1 MGTSAGALQP
11 EDVVLAGPARQRL
24 LELASE
30 VLGRLPAD
38 QVPASLRAIARFTP
52 SKRHRVGAPT
62 LAAAIEAE
70 PQFRAK
76 LAEVVSEA
84 FPQLVEALQAGSSTA
99 TSDPID
105 TAVVAY
111 LVRPDGWTDLVAEA
125 TARWSD
131 ERRDTSAA
139 ELDRLRTELA
149 ELRAQAR
156 AEPARIRTEV
166 AAALADRTAELDQLR
181 KALRTR
187 TGELRAAERERDA
200 AQEAA
205 GEVRASAEAASA
217 ARDVELKKLRA
228 RVAEL
233 ERALEANR
241 RGARTER
248 DLDDARLRLLLDT
261 VVDAAAGLRRELD
274 LPSLAVRPAD
284 TVPSADGVVPA
295 RTVTDA
301 AGLDRL
307 LDLPQAHLIV
317 DGYNVTKTG
326 YGELPLAD
334 QRTRLLTALAA
345 LQARAGT
352 ELTVAFDGSTRPPA
366 APRAPRG
373 LRVLF
378 SAPDETADDLIRR
391 LVAAEPPGRPVVV
404 VTSDR
409 EIVADVS
416 RSGAWTVPSAVL
428 LARLG

>member
-1 MGTSAGALQP
+1 MSAGVSE

-30 VLGRLPAD
+30 VLGRLPPED
-38 QVPASLRAIARFTP
+38 VPASLRAIARFTP

-62 LAAAIEAE
+62 LAAAIDAE

-76 LAEVVSEA
+76 LAEVVGEA
-84 FPQLVEALQAGSSTA
+84 FPQLVEALHAGTSTA
-99 TSDPID
+99 ASDPID

-111 LVRPDGWTDLVAEA
+111 VVRPEGWPGVVADA
-125 TARWSD
+125 IARWSD

-149 ELRAQAR
+149 ELRAHAR
-156 AEPARIRTEV
+156 SEPARRRDEV
-166 AAALADRTAELDQLR
+166 VAALAAQGAELDQLR
-181 KALRTR
+181 KTLRTR
-187 TGELRAAERERDA
+187 TGELRAAERDRDEA
-200 AQEAA
+200 RRAVEDVRAAA
-205 GEVRASAEAASA
+205 GAAGA
-217 ARDVELKKLRA
+217 AREAELKKLRA

-233 ERALEANR
+233 ERAAEANR

-261 VVDAAAGLRRELD
+261 VLDATAGLRRELD
-274 LPSLAVRPAD
+274 LPRVAVRPAD
-284 TVPSADGVVPA
+284 TVQSADGAGGTRAVA
-295 RTVTDA
+295 DG

-307 LDLPQAHLIV
+307 LELPQAHLIV

-326 YGELPLAD
+326 YGDLPLVD
-334 QRTRLLTALAA
+334 QRTRLVTALAA
-345 LQARAGT
+345 LQSRAGV
-352 ELTVAFDGSTRPPA
+352 EVTVAFDGSTKPPA
-366 APRAPRG
+366 APHVPRG

-391 LVAAEPPGRPVVV
+391 LVAAEPPGRPLVV
-404 VTSDR
+404 VTADR
-409 EIVADVS
+409 EIVADVQ
-416 RSGAWTVPSAVL
+416 REGAWTVPSAVL